1 MPSARSGYAIV
12 AVLLIAAAGA
22 FLRAE
27 QLKLT
32 LSPVAR
38 PAPPQHFSPVCTG
51 NPRCQTEAD
60 LRFTLRAGQRIEL
73 AIVDS
78 SGGVVRTL
86 TPAGG
91 TLHGK
96 GVVTETWDGN
106 TDAGGRAPDGAYR
119 LRVTLPASGKTITI
133 PNRIVLD
140 TTPPTLTLV
149 SAPGRVPVLY
159 RSDGRVYLILVSP
172 SGKMTRRR
180 GHDGRVTV
188 PQSQQVSG
196 TTMTLIAQDKARNR
210 SAPVPAGTIS

>member
-38 PAPPQHFSPVCTG
+38 PAPPQHFSPICRG
-51 NPRCQTEAD
+51 NPHCQTAAE
-60 LRFTLRAGQRIEL
+60 LRFTLRKAQTVEL
-73 AIVDS
+73 AIVDN
-78 SGGVVRTL
+78 SGQVVRSL

-91 TLHGK
+91 TAYPK
-96 GVVTETWDGN
+96 GIVTKTWDGT
-106 TDAGGRAPDGAYR
+106 TDAGGRAPDGSYR
-119 LRVTLPASGKTITI
+119 LRVTLPESDKTITI
-133 PNRIVLD
+133 PNRIVID
-140 TTPPTLTLV
+140 TQPPTLELV
-149 SAPGRVPVLY
+149 SRPGQVPVRY
-159 RSDGRVYLILVSP
+159 QSDGRVYLLLRSP
-172 SGKMTRRR
+172 AGATHRRR
-180 GHDGRVTV
+180 GHGGRVRV
-188 PQSQQVSG
+188 PASLQIPG